1 MVATC
6 HHASVTADTRA
17 LSPAPVG
24 RGSRPAPRWLTLV
37 GIVVLA
43 LNLRPSI
50 TSLGVSLGQ
59 VGDSFDFSGSVAGVL
74 TTLPVLCFAVVGLAT
89 QTIGNRIGVHRTAT
103 LSLVATTFGLL
114 VRGLTDST
122 AVFFTAS
129 VLSMSGI
136 AIANVTL
143 PHLVKLHFPD
153 RIAAVAGLYSALLM
167 TGALLPALTS
177 VPIDQAADSW
187 RAGLLVWAMV
197 AGLSLLPWL
206 ALTRHE
212 VTADLSTYGR
222 ISVRMLTRSR
232 LAWCLALFCG
242 LQSAMA
248 YAQFGWLTQIY
259 VDAGLTRAEGSLLLG
274 LLTAI
279 GIPLPLLLPWLFA
292 RVPDHRVFVTVFSGT
307 GAAGFVGLW
316 LAPATTPW
324 LWAVL
329 MGVGGCAF
337 PYVLTMIG
345 LRAHTPDG
353 VAALSAFTQSVG
365 YLVAAIGPLLAG
377 LLYELT
383 GGWDVPLVILA
394 LLGGPMLIAGLG
406 FAREQYVEDTLP
418 VRG

>member
-1 MVATC
+1 MGRDGR
-6 HHASVTADTRA
+6 HAP
-17 LSPAPVG
+17 L
-24 RGSRPAPRWLTLV
+24 WLTLG

-50 TSLGVSLGQ
+50 TSLGISLGE
-59 VGDSFDFSGSVAGVL
+59 VGDSLGFSGSLAGVL
-74 TTLPVLCFAVVGLAT
+74 TTLPVVCFAAVGVST
-89 QTIGNRIGVHRTAT
+89 RSIGIRIGVHRTAT
-103 LSLVATTFGLL
+103 LALAAIMVGLF

-122 AVFFTAS
+122 GVFLAAS

-136 AIANVTL
+136 AIGNVTL

-153 RIAAVAGLYSALLM
+153 RIAAVAGLYSAVLM
-167 TGALLPALTS
+167 TGAFLPSLTT
-177 VPIDQAADSW
+177 VPIDSAAGTW
-187 RAGLLVWAMV
+187 RAGLLLWAVV
-197 AGLSLLPWL
+197 AAVSLLPWL
-206 ALTRHE
+206 ALTGHE
-212 VTADLSTYGR
+212 VTPDLSPHGR
-222 ISVRMLTRSR
+222 VTVRMLLRSR

-248 YAQFGWLTQIY
+248 YTQFGWLTQIY
-259 VDAGLTRAEGSLLLG
+259 VDAGLSRGQGSLLLG
-274 LLTAI
+274 LLTVV

-292 RVPDHRVFVTVFSGT
+292 RVHDHRVFVVVFSSA
-307 GAAGFVGLW
+307 GAAGFAGLW

-345 LRAHTPDG
+345 LRARTPDA

-365 YLVAAIGPLLAG
+365 YAVAAIGPLLAG
-377 LLYELT
+377 LLYDVT
-383 GGWDVPLVILA
+383 GQWDVPLAIMT
-394 LLGGPMLIAGLG
+394 LLGVPMLLAGLG

-418 VRG
+418 RR